1 MLYFSLV
8 YSITETNPNTQVV
21 QMPASYFVL
30 PSHIIGIIFVFTKKD
45 VVSKNIEV
53 CGMDHVR
60 ILLRGQIGNEDR
72 GFDPMHTISFPVEFG
87 DVLLASNSARCNVSY
102 LLWQLIMLTRSLLM
116 HQLSHTAVT
125 RLRFLLQTVAA
136 FEY

>member
-45 VVSKNIEV
+45 VLLKNIEV
-53 CGMDHVR
+53 CGMEHVR
-60 ILLRGQIGNEDR
+60 ILRGQIENEDR
-72 GFDPMHTISFPVEFG
+72 GFDPMCMLSCPVEFG
-87 DVLLASNSARCNVSY
+87 CQQSA
-102 LLWQLIMLTRSLLM
+102 M
-116 HQLSHTAVT
+116 
-125 RLRFLLQTVAA
+125 FLLPLL
-136 FEY
+136 